1 MTLQVRIILLLFW
14 LSDWP
19 AASQTTGR
27 LAGAVRDQT
36 GAVIAGAEVFVAS
49 KSSGGERKAITDQA
63 GGYAVPLLPP
73 GVYRVTIRAN
83 GFQEAIFEDVNVTI
97 TETTFVNS
105 DLALGAIAGES
116 VTVSAAMPLV
126 QASGPQL
133 ARAVDSRAVSELPLG
148 S

>member
-1 MTLQVRIILLLFW
+1 MTLRVRIILLLFW

-27 LAGAVRDQT
+27 LAGTVRDQT
-36 GAVIAGAEVFVAS
+36 GGVIAGAQLFVAS
-49 KSSGGERKAITDQA
+49 KSSGGERKVITDQT

-97 TETTFVNS
+97 TETTFVNP
-105 DLALGAIAGES
+105 DLALAAVAGAS
-116 VTVSAAMPLV
+116 VTVSAT
-126 QASGPQL
+126 
-133 ARAVDSRAVSELPLG
+133 VS
-148 S
+148 